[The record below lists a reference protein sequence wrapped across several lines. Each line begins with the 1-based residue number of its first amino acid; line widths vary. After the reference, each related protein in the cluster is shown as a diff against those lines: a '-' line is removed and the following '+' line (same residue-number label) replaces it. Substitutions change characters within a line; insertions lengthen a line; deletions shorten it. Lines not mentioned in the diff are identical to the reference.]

1 MRAER
6 CVVNLVW
13 RTIGAT
19 RGLAARGRPGGV
31 LSSAL

>member
-1 MRAER
+1 MLAER

-19 RGLAARGRPGGV
+19 RGRAARGRPSGT
-31 LSSAL
+31 LSSPL

>member
-1 MRAER
+1 MLAER

-19 RGLAARGRPGGV
+19 RGRAARGRPNG
-31 LSSAL
+31 LLFSPL